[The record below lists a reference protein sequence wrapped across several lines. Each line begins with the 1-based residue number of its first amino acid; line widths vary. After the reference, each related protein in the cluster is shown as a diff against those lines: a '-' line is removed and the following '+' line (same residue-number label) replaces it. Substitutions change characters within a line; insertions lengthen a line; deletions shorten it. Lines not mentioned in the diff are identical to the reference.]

1 MIKMEN
7 DIMKTWKTIII
18 TAAAILGT
26 TIVITDIPVFNQ
38 PNIVYADAK
47 SQKEAVKKTKDYVKY
62 DHASKANIIKQLVEW
77 DDFSEEDAQYA
88 VNHVKCNYKKAAL
101 ETAKDYVNH
110 NHMSKE
116 AIQEQLT
123 SEWDQFTEKEAQYA
137 VKHLKAD
144 DKKTALKRAKDLYK
158 NSHLSKE
165 CIYETLFSPDLRF
178 SKEDAQYAV
187 DHLDVDY
194 KEAALA
200 QAKEIQ
206 ETDADFGDETIP
218 DDVYS
223 TLISAYYFTDEE
235 AQYAI
240 DHLND

>member
-1 MIKMEN
+1 
-7 DIMKTWKTIII
+7 MKKQTIIAI
-18 TAAAILGT
+18 AATAFLGT
-26 TIVITDIPVFNQ
+26 ATLTTNIPVFNQ
-38 PNIVYADAK
+38 PTVVCADTK
-47 SQKEAVKKTKDYVKY
+47 SQKEAVKKAKDYVKY
-62 DHASKANIIKQLVEW
+62 DHVSKANIRKQLIEW

-101 ETAKDYVNH
+101 ETAKDYVKN

-116 AIQEQLT
+116 AIQDQLT
-123 SEWDQFTEKEAQYA
+123 SEYEQFTEKEAEYA
-137 VKHLKAD
+137 VKHWKAD

-165 CIYETLFSPDLRF
+165 GIYETLFSPDLRF
-178 SKEDAQYAV
+178 SEEDAQYAV

-206 ETDADFGDETIP
+206 EADAEFGDETNP

-223 TLISAYYFTDEE
+223 ALISAYKFTEEE

-240 DHLND
+240 DHLNN

>member
-1 MIKMEN
+1 
-7 DIMKTWKTIII
+7 MKKQTIIAI
-18 TAAAILGT
+18 VAAATLGT
-26 TIVITDIPVFNQ
+26 ATLTVDVPVFNQ
-38 PNIVYADAK
+38 PTIVYADAK

-77 DDFSEEDAQYA
+77 DNFSEEDAQYA

-116 AIQEQLT
+116 AIQEQLS
-123 SEWDQFTEKEAQYA
+123 SEWDRFTEKEAQYA

-158 NSHLSKE
+158 NNHLSKE
-165 CIYETLFSPDLRF
+165 GIYETLFSPDLRF

-194 KEAALA
+194 KKAALA

-206 ETDADFGDETIP
+206 ETDAEFGDETIP
-218 DDVYS
+218 DDAYS
-223 TLISAYYFTDEE
+223 ALISAYGFTEEE

>member
-1 MIKMEN
+1 
-7 DIMKTWKTIII
+7 MKKQTIIAI
-18 TAAAILGT
+18 VAAATLGTAALT
-26 TIVITDIPVFNQ
+26 VDLPVFNQ
-38 PNIVYADAK
+38 PTVVFADTK

-62 DHASKANIIKQLVEW
+62 DHASKVNIRKQLIEW

-88 VNHVKCNYKKAAL
+88 VDHVKCNYKKAAL
-101 ETAKDYVNH
+101 ETAKDYVKN

-123 SEWDQFTEKEAQYA
+123 SEWEQFTEKEAEYA
-137 VKHLKAD
+137 VKHLEAD
-144 DKKTALKRAKDLYK
+144 DKKTALKRAKDLYIS
-158 NSHLSKE
+158 SHLSKE
-165 CIYETLFSPDLRF
+165 GIYETLFSPELRF
-178 SKEDAQYAV
+178 SEEDAQYAV

-200 QAKEIQ
+200 QAKEMQ
-206 ETDADFGDETIP
+206 EVDADFGDETIP

-223 TLISAYYFTDEE
+223 ALVSAYEFTEEE